1 MIHNKRVHPQDICSR
16 QLSSFD
22 EARISEHH
30 ILSATETP
38 FTEDEQSPHAI
49 VLRTTSSKLDS
60 KQN

>member
-1 MIHNKRVHPQDICSR
+1 MIHNKGIHPRDICSR

-22 EARISEHH
+22 EARILEHH

-49 VLRTTSSKLDS
+49 V
-60 KQN
+60 